1 METNKCKLWNNKE
14 IKMDISFI
22 VPCYNEEDNVEL
34 FLKETEKVFL
44 PTGFS
49 CQYVFVNDGSSD
61 STRQVLQHL
70 YDNNPDS
77 NITVVNFSR
86 NFGKESAIYAGL
98 QNADGNYICVIDAD
112 LQQRPEVAL
121 KMYRHLKEHPDCDC
135 VCAFQKQRRE
145 GRLMS
150 ACKLAFYKLI
160 NKIAEIQFKS
170 GASDFRFFKAKV
182 KDAVLQMAEYH
193 RFSKGIF
200 SWVGFQV
207 DYIEY
212 EAVERNAGES
222 KWSPFKLFKYAI
234 SGIIAFSTAPL
245 HIATVIGGFSTVF
258 SVIYFFITLIRK
270 LTYNINVDGF
280 TQLALII
287 TFFSGILLFTI
298 GIIGEYIARIY
309 QQVKNRPIYIA
320 DEVLKKTNREGS

>member
-1 METNKCKLWNNKE
+1 
-14 IKMDISFI
+14 
-22 VPCYNEEDNVEL
+22 
-34 FLKETEKVFL
+34 
-44 PTGFS
+44 
-49 CQYVFVNDGSSD
+49 
-61 STRQVLQHL
+61 
-70 YDNNPDS
+70 
-77 NITVVNFSR
+77 
-86 NFGKESAIYAGL
+86 
-98 QNADGNYICVIDAD
+98 
-112 LQQRPEVAL
+112 
-121 KMYRHLKEHPDCDC
+121 
-135 VCAFQKQRRE
+135 
-145 GRLMS
+145 MS

-160 NKIAEIQFKS
+160 NKIAEIEFKS

-182 KDAVLQMAEYH
+182 KDAVLMMEEYH

-212 EAVERNAGES
+212 EADERNAGES

-245 HIATVIGGFSTVF
+245 HIATIIGGFSTVF

-287 TFFSGILLFTI
+287 TFFCGILLFTI

-309 QQVKNRPIYIA
+309 QQVKKRPIYVA
-320 DEVLKKTNREGS
+320 DEILKNECLDGDE

>member
-1 METNKCKLWNNKE
+1 
-14 IKMDISFI
+14 MDISLI

-34 FLKETEKVFL
+34 FFKETEKVFQ
-44 PTGFS
+44 S
-49 CQYVFVNDGSSD
+49 VDASYQYVFVNDGSRD
-61 STRQVLQHL
+61 STRQALKNL
-70 YDNNPDS
+70 FENNPDS
-77 NITVVNFSR
+77 AITVVNFSR

-98 QNADGNYICVIDAD
+98 QHAEGSYICTIDAD

-121 KMYRHLKEHPDCDC
+121 KMYRHLLEHPHCDC

-145 GRLMS
+145 GRIMS

-160 NKIAEIQFKS
+160 NEVAEIEFKS
-170 GASDFRFFKAKV
+170 GASDFRFFKSKV
-182 KDAVLQMAEYH
+182 GDAIRLMPEYH

-207 DYIEY
+207 EYMEY
-212 EAVERNAGES
+212 EADARNAGES
-222 KWSPFKLFKYAI
+222 KWSTFKLFKYAI

-245 HIATVIGGFSTVF
+245 HIATVIGGISTVF

-270 LTYNINVDGF
+270 LTYHINVDGF

-298 GIIGEYIARIY
+298 GIIGEYISRIY

-320 DEVLKKTNREGS
+320 DEVLKKK

>member
-1 METNKCKLWNNKE
+1 
-14 IKMDISFI
+14 MDISFI

-34 FLKETEKVFL
+34 FFKETEKVFSA
-44 PTGFS
+44 TDYS
-49 CQYVFVNDGSSD
+49 WQYVFVNDGSSD
-61 STRQVLQHL
+61 STRRVLKKL
-70 YDNNPDS
+70 YENHPDRQ
-77 NITVVNFSR
+77 ITVVNFSR

-98 QNADGNYICVIDAD
+98 RNADGEHICVIDAD

-121 KMYRHLKEHPDCDC
+121 KMYRHLEDNPECDC
-135 VCAFQKQRRE
+135 VCAFQRQRRE

-160 NKIAEIQFKS
+160 NKIAEIEFKS

-182 KDAVLQMAEYH
+182 KDAVLMMEEYH

-212 EAVERNAGES
+212 EADERNAGES

-245 HIATVIGGFSTVF
+245 HIATIIGGFSTVF

-287 TFFSGILLFTI
+287 TFFCGILLFTI

-309 QQVKNRPIYIA
+309 QQVKKRPIYVA
-320 DEVLKKTNREGS
+320 DEILKNECLDGDE

>member
-1 METNKCKLWNNKE
+1 
-14 IKMDISFI
+14 MDISFI
-22 VPCYNEEDNVEL
+22 VPCYNEEGNIEL
-34 FLKETEKVFL
+34 FFQETEQAFQS
-44 PTGFS
+44 TDYS
-49 CQYVFVNDGSSD
+49 YQYVFVNDGSSD
-61 STRQVLQHL
+61 STRQVLKDL
-70 YDNNPDS
+70 YENHPDS
-77 NITVVNFSR
+77 HITVINFSR

-98 QNADGNYICVIDAD
+98 QNADGDHICVIDAD
-112 LQQRPEVAL
+112 LQQHPKVAL
-121 KMYRHLKEHPDCDC
+121 KMYKYLINNSECDC

-145 GRLMS
+145 GKIMS
-150 ACKLAFYKLI
+150 GCKLAFYKLI
-160 NKIAEIQFKS
+160 NKVAEIEFKS

-182 KDAVLQMAEYH
+182 KDAILLMPEYH

-207 DYIEY
+207 DYMEY
-212 EAVERNAGES
+212 EADERNAGES

-234 SGIIAFSTAPL
+234 SGIVAFSTAPL
-245 HIATVIGGFSTVF
+245 HISTIVGSLSTVF
-258 SVIYFFITLIRK
+258 SIIYFFVTLIRK

-298 GIIGEYIARIY
+298 GIIGEYISRIY

-320 DEVLKKTNREGS
+320 DEILKKND